1 MTRNDLGTRGRR
13 KQNLDNVSRNRNPT
27 AGSASNSSSSS
38 TEPRIRAVIEGV
50 KPEIDCGR
58 FPIKRVVGD
67 RVTVEADIFTDGHDA
82 MSARLLFREQRE
94 TDWREASMELLV
106 NDRWRG
112 AFNIKALTDYFY
124 TLEAWVDRF
133 KSWRDGLSKKAAAK
147 QDVGLELIEGAE
159 LIEVAAK
166 RARGN
171 DAETL
176 TAYAAALRAK
186 QAGAVQKALEEELAV
201 LMSKHAER
209 RWAARYDKELRIV
222 VDRPKAEFSSWYEI
236 FPRSCADQPRKHGT
250 LRHCAARLPSL
261 AELGLACFTCRR
273 FIRLDAP
280 IEKA

>member
-1 MTRNDLGTRGRR
+1 MTRNGPNTRSRR
-13 KQNLDNVSRNRNPT
+13 KENPGT
-27 AGSASNSSSSS
+27 AFRTRKPPAESASSSL

-67 RVTVEADIFTDGHDA
+67 RVIVEADIFTDGHDA
-82 MSARLLFREQRE
+82 LSARLLFRAQGDA
-94 TDWREASMELLV
+94 DWREAPMEALV

-112 AFNIKALTDYFY
+112 AFNIMALTDYFY

-159 LIEVAAK
+159 LIALAAK
-166 RARGN
+166 RARGS

-176 TAYAAALRAK
+176 GSYAAALRAK
-186 QAGAVQKALEEELAV
+186 ESGAVQQALEEELAA

-209 RWAARYDKELRIV
+209 RWAERYDK
-222 VDRPKAEFSSWYEI
+222 
-236 FPRSCADQPRKHGT
+236 
-250 LRHCAARLPSL
+250 
-261 AELGLACFTCRR
+261 
-273 FIRLDAP
+273 
-280 IEKA
+280 